1 MAQLPGSHAN
11 SRAGSFSAPSPSPGP
26 SHPTGSSGQNGNH
39 PNLNRPGMPLPGGYP
54 YQTSMGPP
62 QPGTRRPSMGGHS
75 AGGMSPQQKPMSFPY
90 GGMPPAGQQTGG
102 GVGSGAD
109 GGYQYPPAG
118 SYNNQQQQW
127 TSNAASPSPA
137 PSSALWGGPTA
148 MPYPGYTYQPQSGP
162 PHQSS
167 NGPAAAPSPV
177 HRPSQSNAAP
187 SNPNRQVAPSPA
199 ASRAVSG
206 APPETSAPPSP
217 WGGQQQ
223 QQPQQQQQQ
232 QQHTSSGRDDP
243 QDAKQ
248 VMDVLGGSGI
258 DLRAEEEAMRG
269 RDPHHPPG
277 LGPGEYN
284 TQRSMPSGS
293 SLTSAYPS
301 GSQGQST
308 QPPISSLPFLQLY
321 PLASFVHAISSTHE
335 IGVEPEV
342 LSTLSTAA
350 RIRFRNLLENMIASS
365 RQRCWTTHERPP
377 PLYESGDDDVEGT
390 SRKKRKAMYHQEL
403 ISDPSK
409 WLTAIEK
416 ADRGE
421 EVKARRKR
429 AQRQREAML
438 AAAATDSAGQG
449 GASGSGGVAG
459 LDGEGDETM
468 GEGGP
473 ATPGGD
479 GSGGK
484 KKGKALSAKNV
495 SEDVRRRLA
504 NNTAARALGGATT
517 PKWMIM
523 GTGSASS
530 TGAFSTPTRI
540 KGEVKG
546 ETNGEAQTPAFGGGP
561 APAGGLSSLP
571 KPRFGPAAG
580 ASTASGA
587 GGPWGRSLAPSGL
600 AGTPLSRP
608 GGAES
613 PSGTDGKINPQG
625 WGDLAQ
631 RALAKEEEEKKR
643 RKRVNLQ
650 DVYHAVETERRS
662 GIGRGSGEKTTWRW
676 RNLGPEAARKAAAS
690 AGGGAGDETPT
701 GGETRGGGGGK
712 KK

>member
-1 MAQLPGSHAN
+1 
-11 SRAGSFSAPSPSPGP
+11 
-26 SHPTGSSGQNGNH
+26 
-39 PNLNRPGMPLPGGYP
+39 
-54 YQTSMGPP
+54 
-62 QPGTRRPSMGGHS
+62 MGGHS
-75 AGGMSPQQKPMSFPY
+75 AGGMSPQQKPMPFPY
-90 GGMPPAGQQTGG
+90 GGMPPAGQQQGG
-102 GVGSGAD
+102 AGSGGE
-109 GGYQYPPAG
+109 GGYQYPPNG
-118 SYNNQQQQW
+118 PYSNHQQQW
-127 TSNAASPSPA
+127 NSNTASLSPA
-137 PSSALWGGPTA
+137 SSSSALWGGANTA
-148 MPYPGYTYQPQSGP
+148 PYPGYTYQSQGGTPNQPG
-162 PHQSS
+162 
-167 NGPAAAPSPV
+167 NGPAAASTPV

-187 SNPNRQVAPSPA
+187 SNANVQVASSPV
-199 ASRAVSG
+199 ASRAASG
-206 APPETSAPPSP
+206 APPETPAPPTS

-223 QQPQQQQQQ
+223 QQQQQQ
-232 QQHTSSGRDDP
+232 TSSGRDDP

-269 RDPHHPPG
+269 RDLQHHPG
-277 LGPGEYN
+277 MGPADYN
-284 TQRSMPSGS
+284 SQRSMAAGS

-301 GSQGQST
+301 GSQGQHA
-308 QPPISSLPFLQLY
+308 PPPVSSLPFLQLY
-321 PLASFVHAISSTHE
+321 PLASFVHSIASTHE
-335 IGVEPEV
+335 LGVEPDV

-365 RQRCWTTHERPP
+365 RQRCWTTHERAP
-377 PLYESGDDDVEGT
+377 PLHESGDDDVEGT
-390 SRKKRKAMYHQEL
+390 PRKKRKAMYHQEL
-403 ISDPSK
+403 LSDPSK

-449 GASGSGGVAG
+449 AASASGGVAG

-479 GSGGK
+479 GPGGK

-517 PKWMIM
+517 PKWMMM

-530 TGAFSTPTRI
+530 AGAFSTPTRI

-546 ETNGEAQTPAFGGGP
+546 EANGEAQTPAFGGGP

-587 GGPWGRSLAPSGL
+587 GSPWARSLAPSGL

-613 PSGTDGKINPQG
+613 PSGTDAKINPQG

-631 RALAKEEEEKKR
+631 RALAKEEEERKR

-676 RNLGPEAARKAAAS
+676 RNLGPEAAKKAAAS
-690 AGGGAGDETPT
+690 TAGGTGEETPV
-701 GGETRGGGGGK
+701 GGESRGGGGGAGGK